1 MVAFQ
6 RGVRKPR
13 LAIVVVRAFFVSLL
27 AMILAFAISLLLA
40 IAALMLTAAQHGGP
54 VDMSF
59 AYRHIAAP
67 VALVVGPIVLVLSLT
82 MEFRHY
88 RQAKAL
94 AAIERT
100 G

>member
-1 MVAFQ
+1 MVGFQ

-13 LAIVVVRAFFVSLL
+13 LAMVMARALLVSLL
-27 AMILAFAISLLLA
+27 GMILAFAISLLLA
-40 IAALMLTAAQHGGP
+40 IVGLIMTAANKGGT
-54 VDMSF
+54 VDMTF

-67 VALVVGPIVLVLSLT
+67 VALVVGPIVLILSLF
-82 MEFRHY
+82 MELRHY

-94 AAIERT
+94 ASIERA